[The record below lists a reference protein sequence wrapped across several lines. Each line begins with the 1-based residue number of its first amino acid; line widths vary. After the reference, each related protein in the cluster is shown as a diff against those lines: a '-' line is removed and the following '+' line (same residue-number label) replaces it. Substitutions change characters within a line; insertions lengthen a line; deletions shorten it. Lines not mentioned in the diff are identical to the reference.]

1 MKEDRNIPVCCG
13 LFFANSDP
21 RLPGYLGYSGY
32 PPCFCMEDSILII
45 YILLIY
51 YIYRTLKKHKHVG

>member
-1 MKEDRNIPVCCG
+1 MLRS
-13 LFFANSDP
+13 FFANSDP
-21 RLPGYLGYSGY
+21 RLPGYLGYPGY
-32 PPCFCMEDSILII
+32 PPCFCREESILII